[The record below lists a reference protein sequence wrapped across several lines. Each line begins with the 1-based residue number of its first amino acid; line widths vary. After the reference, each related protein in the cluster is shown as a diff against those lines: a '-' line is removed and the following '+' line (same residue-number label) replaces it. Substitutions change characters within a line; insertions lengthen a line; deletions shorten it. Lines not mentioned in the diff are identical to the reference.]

1 MEKFKQ
7 KFGANCMG
15 RTINMYIFKNPEFK
29 KEFQVIKEK
38 IKKKYSHYDVLPNF
52 YQGSN
57 RLEILNVEFEIKD
70 KVGYIEIETYLSEQE
85 ATKYTD
91 PIQIEDFFFTIYK
104 EFFPNEI
111 AYVNSE
117 EELKGGY
124 RNIFYYENKRH
135 YFATLDNI
143 AYDIWKMF
151 RNYNELRKVGPK
163 DKGVQPK
170 I

>member
-1 MEKFKQ
+1 
-7 KFGANCMG
+7 
-15 RTINMYIFKNPEFK
+15 
-29 KEFQVIKEK
+29 
-38 IKKKYSHYDVLPNF
+38 VLPNF

-91 PIQIEDFFFTIYK
+91 PIQIEDFFFNIYK

-117 EELKGGY
+117 EELEGGY
-124 RNIFYYENKRH
+124 QNVFYYEDDRH
-135 YFATLDNI
+135 YFATIDNI
-143 AYDIWKMF
+143 FFDMRKMF
-151 RNYNELRKVGPK
+151 NNYNE
-163 DKGVQPK
+163 K
-170 I
+170 IQFN